1 MKGWRMKSFSRKLIE
16 EKKHCNHCVFVDFH
30 PWNKIKKLMILRS
43 LVFWILCTAPQ
54 RKVLVFAEQNW
65 QSIIPFLRRGTPS
78 TSSSSRCWRLEN
90 TMIKI
95 FWGQVEQQNYDDS
108 MTILVTSMRAM
119 VAIWDKLKRSNPLI
133 HPEIQMMLS
142 YSKLHGSWPLGP
154 PLSCLGPKSPPK
166 SMLRVGFKIPTV

>member
-1 MKGWRMKSFSRKLIE
+1 
-16 EKKHCNHCVFVDFH
+16 
-30 PWNKIKKLMILRS
+30 MILRS

-65 QSIIPFLRRGTPS
+65 QSIPFLRRGTPS

-166 SMLRVGFKIPTV
+166 SILGRVSKSLQSWSQPCRDLNWVRRDFDWVCRDFDWVRRDFYLTP

>member
-108 MTILVTSMRAM
+108 MTILVTSMRM
-119 VAIWDKLKRSNPLI
+119 VAIWDKLKQSNPLI
-133 HPEIQMMLS
+133 HPEIQNSMGPDLWDHLS
-142 YSKLHGSWPLGP
+142 HVWDLKVPQKA
-154 PLSCLGPKSPPK
+154 C
-166 SMLRVGFKIPTV
+166 